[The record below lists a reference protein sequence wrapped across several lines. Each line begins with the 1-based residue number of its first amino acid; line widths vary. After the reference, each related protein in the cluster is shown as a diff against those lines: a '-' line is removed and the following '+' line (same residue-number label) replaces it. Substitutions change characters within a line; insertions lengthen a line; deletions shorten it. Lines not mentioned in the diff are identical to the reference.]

1 MKYMGSKNRFAKEL
15 LPIILKYRTKAQYYV
30 EPFAGGMNLIDK
42 VEGNRIANDNN
53 KYLIAMWKGINK
65 GIVYPKEISKSLYSL
80 ARDVFNGKEARFEHI
95 MNMTDDLV
103 GWIGFMGSAN
113 GRFFEGGYSGKSN
126 TKIGTVRDYIAESIR
141 NIQKQIPS
149 LKDVDF
155 RCNDYRELEIP
166 NNSIVYCDIPYE
178 GTKQYSTS
186 KGFNHSQF
194 WDWVREKSKQGHKV
208 YVSEY
213 NAPGDFVCVWEKKA
227 KSSLSANGVIG
238 GNKVSNERLFI
249 YGG

>member
-15 LPIILKYRTKAQYYV
+15 LPIILKDRTKGQYYI

-42 VEGNRIANDNN
+42 VTGNRIANDNN
-53 KYLIAMWKGINK
+53 KYLIAMWNGINK
-65 GIVYPKEISKSLYSL
+65 GVVYPKEIGKSLYCL
-80 ARDVFNGKEARFEHI
+80 ARDVFNGKETRFEHT

-126 TKIGTVRDYIAESIR
+126 TKNGTVRDYIAESIR
-141 NIQKQIPS
+141 NIEKQIPN

-155 RCNDYRELEIP
+155 RVGDYRLLEIP
-166 NNSIVYCDIPYE
+166 KDSIIYCDIPYE

-186 KGFNHSQF
+186 KGFDYSQF
-194 WDWVREKSKQGHKV
+194 WDWVRSTTLNGNKV
-208 YVSEY
+208 FVSEY
-213 NAPGDFVCVWEKKA
+213 KAPDDFVCVWEKEA
-227 KSSLSANGVIG
+227 KSSLKANGVIS
-238 GNKVSNERLFI
+238 GNKISTERLFI
-249 YGG
+249 YCG